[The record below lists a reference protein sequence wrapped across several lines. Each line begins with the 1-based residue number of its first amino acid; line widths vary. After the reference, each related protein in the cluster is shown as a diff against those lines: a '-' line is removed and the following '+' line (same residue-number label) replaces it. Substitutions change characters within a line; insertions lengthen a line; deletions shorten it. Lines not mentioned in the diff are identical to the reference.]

1 MEKKVLGKIVSAE
14 FGEVSD
20 YPFLMGLLL
29 EFSYNDEYGC
39 RFGISSGAKL
49 TVNMSEKCVW
59 SSEEERRIAI
69 QRQTD
74 AIRKILDDAGVCT
87 VSQLKGK
94 PVEIVI
100 QNDIFKSFRILTEVL

>member
-20 YPFLMGLLL
+20 YQFLMGLLL

-39 RFGISSGAKL
+39 RYNIGSGGTL
-49 TVNMSEKCVW
+49 TVNMSEDCTW
-59 SSEEERRIAI
+59 SEEERRIAI

-74 AIRKILDDAGVCT
+74 AIRKILDDAGVYT
-87 VSQLKGK
+87 VSQLKNK

-100 QNDIFKSFRILTEVL
+100 QNYTFKSFRILTEVL